1 LKEAQTSLDTNV
13 RIRAANIPLDA
24 INKFVALPEGWMRG
38 RMEKLDVDLSGLLS
52 SPATWNGNVTA
63 ELTDFHQE
71 QTAFDRG
78 IFQVTAKNGV
88 ASLQSADIARDQNQF
103 HLRGTAELPR
113 DIHDFGR
120 APTTLELAATLPDL
134 QQVTAGMP
142 QKISGAAD
150 ISGKLNI

>member
-1 LKEAQTSLDTNV
+1 
-13 RIRAANIPLDA
+13 
-24 INKFVALPEGWMRG
+24 
-38 RMEKLDVDLSGLLS
+38 
-52 SPATWNGNVTA
+52 
-63 ELTDFHQE
+63 
-71 QTAFDRG
+71 RG

-88 ASLQSADIARDQNQF
+88 ATLQSADITRDQNQF

-150 ISGKLNI
+150 ISGKLNIKGSIVNGDFTVTAPTLGFQDGRCENLNAALNLSKKMPPAGSDKPWFSDLSSQATIAVSNVRFRDYVADSV